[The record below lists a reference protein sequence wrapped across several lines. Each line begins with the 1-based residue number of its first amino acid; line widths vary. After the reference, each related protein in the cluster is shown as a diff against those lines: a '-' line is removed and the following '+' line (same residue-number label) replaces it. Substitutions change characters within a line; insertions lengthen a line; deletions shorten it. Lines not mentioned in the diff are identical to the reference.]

1 MKRLARILP
10 HATIVMVGMFIFFW
24 VLDILNPTMNFIN
37 RKASNKLMIIMLV
50 LSMVT
55 AIMDIYHERKCDRLK
70 KLSEDGADNER

>member
-1 MKRLARILP
+1 M
-10 HATIVMVGMFIFFW
+10 
-24 VLDILNPTMNFIN
+24 NPTMNFIN

-70 KLSEDGADNER
+70 KLSEESSDKGR